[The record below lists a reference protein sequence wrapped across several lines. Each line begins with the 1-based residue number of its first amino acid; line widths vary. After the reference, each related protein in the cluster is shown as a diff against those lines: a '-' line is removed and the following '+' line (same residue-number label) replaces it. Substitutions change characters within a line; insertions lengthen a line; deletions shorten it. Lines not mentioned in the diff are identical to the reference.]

1 MIKKRLI
8 QIVPRSKKYI
18 AANVLCQLVELAASI
33 VTVYA
38 IASYLQKLWIGTAA
52 GSELAA
58 LIGTVLLAVA
68 VR

>member
-18 AANVLCQLVELAASI
+18 AANVLCQLVGLAASI

-38 IASYLQKLWIGTAA
+38 IASYLQKLWVGTAA
-52 GSELAA
+52 GS
-58 LIGTVLLAVA
+58 
-68 VR
+68 